1 MKAYIE
7 YKLYPEE
14 SERDQLTMAL
24 HLHSIIEI
32 LSEFKRFIDGELDH
46 KNWCSCQYKC
56 LEDVQTKFHELINEC
71 PVKDFLIL

>member
-7 YKLYPEE
+7 YKLDSEE
-14 SERDQLTMAL
+14 NERDQLTMAL

-46 KNWCSCQYKC
+46 KDWSSCQYKC
-56 LEDVQTKFHELINEC
+56 LEDVQTKFYELINEC